1 METNLRKYS
10 DNLRISAYGV
20 ILFGYTAGIRIA
32 EVLRKDIEIVAV
44 AP

>member
-10 DNLRISAYGV
+10 DNIVYFYYVGML
-20 ILFGYTAGIRIA
+20 YTAGIRIA
-32 EVLRKDIEIVAV
+32 EVLRRDIEIVAV